1 MTKIKLCGL
10 SRPCD
15 IECANFLLPEYIG
28 FVFAKG
34 SRRFVSFEDAEALR
48 MMTDKRISVVGV
60 FRNEAPEAVARLA
73 HSGVIDMVQLHG
85 NEDKEYIIKL
95 RAMTKVPIIKAFNI
109 KAQEDVKNAENCSA
123 DYILFDS
130 AKAGSGRSFD
140 RALIKNVK
148 REYFLAGGL
157 DPSNVESE
165 IEALSP
171 YAVDVSSGIE
181 SNGVKDEEKMRRFV
195 YAVRNTGNER

>member
-34 SRRFVSFEDAEALR
+34 SRRFVSFEDAEALS

-73 HSGVIDMVQLHG
+73 LSGVIDMVQLHG

-181 SNGVKDEEKMRRFV
+181 SNGVKDEKKMRRFV